1 MIASLT
7 PDELDALSV
16 SLRVA
21 GLAVA
26 GALPVAIVIGAALAR
41 PRLPGRIL
49 LDALANFPLVM
60 PPVVVGFVLLALFGV
75 QGPIGAWLEA
85 TFGIRLVFTTA
96 GAALAAGVMALPVM
110 IRAVRQGF
118 EMVDPGLMVAARS
131 LGAGPLD
138 RFATIALPLVA
149 PAIVAAGISGFAVCL
164 GAFGAVITFA
174 ASVPGET
181 RTLPLALYAA
191 LQAPDGEA
199 AAWRLAGLSMA
210 LAVAALLAANAL
222 NALAL
227 RRAGRTP

>member
-1 MIASLT
+1 MIAALS
-7 PDELDALSV
+7 PDEAEAVMV

-26 GALPVAIVIGAALAR
+26 WALPLAVGIGAALAQ
-41 PRLPGRIL
+41 PRLPGRIA
-49 LDALANFPLVM
+49 LDALAHFPLVM
-60 PPVVVGFVLLALFGV
+60 PPVVVGFALLALFGI
-75 QGPIGAWLEA
+75 QGPIGSWLEA
-85 TFGIRLVFTTA
+85 TFGVRLVFTTA

-210 LAVAALLAANAL
+210 LAVAALLASNAL
-222 NALAL
+222 TALAL
-227 RRAGRTP
+227 RRAGRAP

>member
-1 MIASLT
+1 MIAALS
-7 PDELDALSV
+7 PDEAEAVMV

-26 GALPVAIVIGAALAR
+26 WALPLAVGIGAALAQ
-41 PRLPGRIL
+41 PRLPGRIA
-49 LDALANFPLVM
+49 LDALAHFPLVM
-60 PPVVVGFVLLALFGV
+60 PPVVVGFALLALFGI
-75 QGPIGAWLEA
+75 QGPIGSWLEA
-85 TFGIRLVFTTA
+85 TFGVRLVFTTA

-131 LGAGPLD
+131 HAPGPLD
-138 RFATIALPLVA
+138 RCATFARPLDA

-210 LAVAALLAANAL
+210 LAVAALLASNAL
-222 NALAL
+222 TALAL
-227 RRAGRTP
+227 RRAGRAS

>member
-1 MIASLT
+1 MPGLLT
-7 PDELDALSV
+7 PEEIDVLLV

-21 GLAVA
+21 GLGVA
-26 GALPVAIVIGAALAR
+26 GALPLAVGVGAALAQ
-41 PRLPGRIL
+41 PRLPGRL
-49 LDALANFPLVM
+49 VLDAIAHFPLVM

-75 QGPIGAWLEA
+75 QGPVGAWLEA
-85 TFGIRLVFTTA
+85 SFGVRLVFTTA

-138 RFATIALPLVA
+138 RFVTIALPLVA
-149 PAIVAAGISGFAVCL
+149 PALAAALISGFAVCL

-199 AAWRLAGLSMA
+199 SAWRLAGLSMGLA
-210 LAVAALLAANAL
+210 LLALLAANAL
-222 NALAL
+222 NAAAL
-227 RRAGRTP
+227 RQAGRAP